1 MGKYI
6 VAAFLLIIPLQSLF
20 AQTCTELFQ
29 KSHAYL
35 RLAKDIQMNILDL
48 AESLSIYP
56 DHKGMASDWSRYV
69 VGRNGVDANVV
80 QVSMGDIAL
89 IENSALQIY
98 ATALRLKF
106 VEQLKD
112 VVIDENKTYMTFIFS
127 SSAVGIFSSGAVGD
141 GSPLAAKVKYL
152 KNKAYFDNTTEK
164 IKITPYIS
172 DLGL

>member
-6 VAAFLLIIPLQSLF
+6 VAAFLMIIPVQSLF

-29 KSHAYL
+29 KPHPFF

-56 DHKGMASDWSRYV
+56 EHKGMSSDWARYI
-69 VGRNGVDANVV
+69 VGRYGVDANIV
-80 QVSMGDIAL
+80 QLSMGKIPS
-89 IENSALQIY
+89 IENPSLKAY
-98 ATALRLKF
+98 ATVFRLKF
-106 VEQLKD
+106 VEQWKD
-112 VVIDENKTYMTFIFS
+112 VVIDENKTYMTFIFR
-127 SSAVGIFSSGAVGD
+127 SGTFEEGF
-141 GSPLAAKVKYL
+141 PLAAKIGDS
-152 KNKAYFDNTTEK
+152 KNKAYFDNTAAK